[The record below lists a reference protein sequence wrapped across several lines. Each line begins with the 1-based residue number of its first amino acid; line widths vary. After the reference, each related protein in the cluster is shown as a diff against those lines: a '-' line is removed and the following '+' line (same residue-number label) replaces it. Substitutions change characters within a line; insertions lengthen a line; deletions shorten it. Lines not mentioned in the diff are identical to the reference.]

1 MPIALTRS
9 SLEHVEIL
17 LIFASWITD
26 VRAISAIR
34 RNLRSG
40 AIIAP
45 TQVGNTQLD
54 RARRELPVAIPVSV
68 ELAAELELEL
78 ERDGARFAAA
88 ACMTWRPTTGLPV

>member
-1 MPIALTRS
+1 MHIALTRS

-68 ELAAELELEL
+68 ELAAELELE
-78 ERDGARFAAA
+78 RDGARFAAA